1 MICFKVTT
9 KGKIEL
15 DVAETDFDELKDFS
29 FPLKR
34 FNTYLKN
41 TGNTRADNNRFA
53 IEEMCMDTNFSL
65 NRFVIADDGSGATF
79 WIEKIRCSR

>member
-15 DVAETDFDELKDFS
+15 DVAETDFDELKEFS
-29 FPLKR
+29 LSLKR

-53 IEEMCMDTNFSL
+53 LEELCMDTYFTL
-65 NRFVIADDGSGATF
+65 DRFLIAEDGSGATF
-79 WIEKIRCSR
+79 WIDKIRSSR